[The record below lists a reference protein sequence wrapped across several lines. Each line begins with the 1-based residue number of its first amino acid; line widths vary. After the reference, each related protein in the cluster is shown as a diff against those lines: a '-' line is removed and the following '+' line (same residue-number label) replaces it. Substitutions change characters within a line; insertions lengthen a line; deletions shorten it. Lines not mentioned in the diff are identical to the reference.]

1 MSEQDFEQPK
11 YTGKGKSKRRHHP
24 ELYDDEEP
32 PAKRHAVRLV
42 AEKTDN
48 DEELKIGADVLP
60 PLYKK
65 DGSALPPD
73 VDVLEL
79 RGMCMMDCEAINV
92 FKALEGSGV
101 RKLDVSNNWICDDAI
116 LVLAEVLPDT
126 EVRHLDLER
135 NCLTISGLIALFSSL
150 AESQVE
156 HLRIGGNPGLC
167 TDDSNELLLNILP
180 DKGAAFDI
188 KFECDAVADELALNK
203 IY

>member
-24 ELYDDEEP
+24 ELYEDEEP
-32 PAKRHAVRLV
+32 PAKRFSVGFS
-42 AEKTDN
+42 AEQAD
-48 DEELKIGADVLP
+48 DEELKVGASVLP

-65 DGSALPPD
+65 DVSALSSD
-73 VDVLEL
+73 LDALEL
-79 RGMCMMDCEAINV
+79 HSMCMTDCEAINV
-92 FKALEGSGV
+92 FKTLKDSGV
-101 RKLDVSNNWICDDAI
+101 RTLNMSNNWICDDAI

-126 EVRHLDLER
+126 KVRHLDLEQ

-167 TDDSNELLLNILP
+167 ADDSNEMLLNILP

-188 KFECDAVADELALNK
+188 KFECDTVADELDLNK